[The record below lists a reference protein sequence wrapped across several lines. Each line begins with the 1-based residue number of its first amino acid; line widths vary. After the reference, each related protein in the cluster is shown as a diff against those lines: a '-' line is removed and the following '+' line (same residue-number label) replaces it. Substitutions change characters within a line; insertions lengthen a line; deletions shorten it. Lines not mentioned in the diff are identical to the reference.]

1 MQHSKRRSVAKV
13 MTGVAISLFAATSI
27 AQTTTSSIR
36 GKILDSSGNP
46 VANSEVTVVDQRT
59 GATRRVSSNNSGTFF
74 ASNLSVGGP
83 FLVTANGKT
92 VKVDNISLGDIYNL
106 TISAE
111 ESSIEEV
118 VVTGKALN
126 LQDIASGPSAVFSL
140 KDLEDAVAFDRDIK
154 DVFSNDP
161 RINLDDSTRGSGVNC
176 GGKNPRFNGITVDGV
191 SQADRFGL
199 NNNGFA
205 TANGQPFPFDAIAQV
220 SVELAPFD
228 VTYGD
233 FSACAIS
240 AVTKSGGNE
249 FSGNA
254 FYEYTSDSFRG
265 DTIDSAFGEFELNP
279 NEFSADKLGFTLN
292 GPIIKD
298 KLFFSIAYE
307 EEESPR
313 FTSQGFAG
321 SGNGIE
327 RPWLS
332 QSDFNRILNIARDV
346 YGYEPGGQPGNGNN
360 DVEKLLGRIDWD
372 INDSHRASI
381 IYNKFEGVEL
391 RASDGDLDEFEFSN
405 HFYNKGSDLTT
416 TIFKL
421 NSQWTDNFSSELFIS
436 RNELDDLQQTV
447 GDPDFGDFQI
457 SIGRN
462 TVYLGA
468 DDSRQA
474 NDLNYT
480 SDLIKL
486 NLQYL
491 AGDHVITGGFE
502 QDELDIFN
510 LFVQH
515 SNGGEYDFFDDSG
528 RGGLSGIDKFEQG
541 LPSRIFY
548 GSGGGT
554 NIAED
559 AAAAYT
565 LTKQTVFIQDEYFF
579 GDLDLTVVGGLRY
592 ERFESDDRPRFN
604 QAFTD
609 LVGVRND
616 ANIDGLDLLMPR
628 IGFTWNKTDELTLRG
643 GVGVFSGGNPNV
655 WISNSYS
662 NDGITNVQEQLRPV
676 PGSIFDGNL
685 SGQGRPGFDVPQEL
699 IDRVAN
705 TTAADAATSRVVIV
719 DPNFKQPNELKFSLG
734 ATFDLSD
741 SLVFDADLLYSRQ
754 RDSAVYV
761 DLSQEITGRTAVGA
775 PIYSNTRGRDNFM
788 LTNSGNDADALV
800 LSFSAKQTYES
811 GAELTVGYAY
821 SDVEDVA
828 GMNSAVAFSNFGNVA
843 TSDPNNVQA
852 GTSEFETPHR
862 LTARYTFTKNFFGDL
877 GTHFSLYGVVK
888 DGQGTS
894 YTMSNEGLEAN
905 SRGNRQLLYVPTAN
919 DGAVVY
925 AEGFDREGFDAFI
938 ENNGLRRGG
947 FVSRNSAN
955 ARSSARLDLRI
966 DQELPEV
973 SGFRP
978 RIFAKFRNVLNL
990 LNDNWGEQYDAR
1002 FVSAQVVD
1010 SNVNDAGQYVFEEF
1024 DPDSVT
1030 RLLNNSVWEARVGLE
1045 IKF

>member
-1 MQHSKRRSVAKV
+1 MAKAV
-13 MTGVAISLFAATSI
+13 TGVAISLFAAVSI

-36 GKILDSSGNP
+36 GKILDAAGDP
-46 VANSEVTVVDQRT
+46 VANAEVTVVDQRT
-59 GATRRVSSNNSGTFF
+59 GATRRVSSNNTGTFF

-106 TISAE
+106 TIRAQEASV
-111 ESSIEEV
+111 EEV
-118 VVTGKALN
+118 VVTGTALN
-126 LQDIASGPSAVFSL
+126 LSDVASGPSAVFSL
-140 KDLEDAVAFDRDIK
+140 TDLEDAVAFDRDIK

-205 TANGQPFPFDAIAQV
+205 TANGQPFPFDAISQV

-240 AVTKSGGNE
+240 AVTKSGSNE
-249 FSGNA
+249 FSGNV
-254 FYEYTSDSFRG
+254 FYEYTSDSLRG
-265 DTIDSAFGEFELNP
+265 DRVESPFGVSELNA
-279 NEFSADKLGFTLN
+279 NEFDADKIGFTLG
-292 GPIIKD
+292 GPIIQD
-298 KLFFSIAYE
+298 KLFFFMSYE

-313 FTSQGFAG
+313 FTAQGFAG

-327 RPWLS
+327 RDWLS
-332 QSDFNRILNIARDV
+332 QQDYNRILNIARDV
-346 YGYEPGGQPGNGNN
+346 YGYEPGSQPGNGTN
-360 DVEKLLGRIDWD
+360 DIEKLLGRIDWD
-372 INDSHRASI
+372 INDSHRVSF

-416 TIFKL
+416 TILKL
-421 NSQWTDNFSSELFIS
+421 NSQWTDNLSSELFIS

-447 GDPDFGDFQI
+447 GDPEFGDFQI
-457 SIGRN
+457 SIARN

-474 NDLNYT
+474 NDLDYT

-491 AGDHVITGGFE
+491 VGDHVITGGIE
-502 QDELDIFN
+502 QDKLDIFN
-510 LFVQH
+510 IFVQH

-528 RGGLSGIDKFEQG
+528 RGGLSGIDKFELG
-541 LPSRIFY
+541 LPSRIYY
-548 GSGGGT
+548 GSAGGT

-565 LTKQTVFIQDEYFF
+565 LTRKTAFIQDEYFF
-579 GDLDLTVVGGLRY
+579 SNIDLTMVAGLRY
-592 ERFESDDRPRFN
+592 ERFESDDRPAFN
-604 QAFTD
+604 QAVTD
-609 LVGVRND
+609 RIGVRNN

-628 IGFTWNKTDELTLRG
+628 IGFTWNATDTTTLRG
-643 GVGVFSGGNPNV
+643 GLGVFSGGNPNV

-676 PGSIFDGNL
+676 PNSIFSGGL

-699 IDRVAN
+699 VDRVAN
-705 TTAADAATSRVVIV
+705 TTADDAATSRVVII
-719 DPNFKQPNELKFSLG
+719 DPGFKQPNELKLSLG
-734 ATFDLSD
+734 ATFDVSD
-741 SLVFDADLLYSRQ
+741 NLTLDADLLYSRQ

-761 DLSQEITGRTAVGA
+761 DLSQEITGRTTAGT
-775 PIYSNTRGRDNFM
+775 PIYSATRGRDNFM
-788 LTNSGNDADALV
+788 LTNSDNDADALV
-800 LSFSAKQTYES
+800 LSLSAQQRFES
-811 GAELTVGYAY
+811 GSELTVGYAY

-828 GMNSAVAFSNFGNVA
+828 GMNSAVAFSNFANVA
-843 TSDPNNVQA
+843 TNDPNNVQA

-862 LTARYTFTKNFFGDL
+862 LTMRYTVEKNFFGDL
-877 GTHFSLYGVVK
+877 ATSFSIYGEVK
-888 DGQGTS
+888 DGQATS
-894 YTMSNEGLEAN
+894 YTMSNAGLEAN
-905 SRGNRQLLYVPTAN
+905 DRGRRQLLYVPTSN
-919 DGAVVY
+919 DSNVVY
-925 AEGFDREGFDAFI
+925 ADGFDRAGFDAFV
-938 ENNGLRRGG
+938 EANGLSRGG
-947 FVSRNSAN
+947 FVSRNSAG
-955 ARSSARLDLRI
+955 ARGSSRFDIRI
-966 DQELPEV
+966 DQELPGFN
-973 SGFRP
+973 GFRP
-978 RIFAKFRNVLNL
+978 RIFAKVRNVANL
-990 LNDNWGEQYDAR
+990 LKDKWGEQYDAR

-1010 SNVNDAGQYVFEEF
+1010 SSVNDQGQFVFESF
-1024 DPDSVT
+1024 DPESVT
-1030 RLLNNSVWEARVGLE
+1030 RLLDSSVWEARVGLE